1 MKLLYILQLL
11 FCPPLLVDCS
21 EPFSSARATGLALRK
36 TTVRGL
42 CFLNR
47 FELSSFEIIAFLE
60 FSRLVSVSHTMSMH
74 ELTV

>member
-11 FCPPLLVDCS
+11 SSPPLLVDCS

-42 CFLNR
+42 CF
-47 FELSSFEIIAFLE
+47 FK
-60 FSRLVSVSHTMSMH
+60 
-74 ELTV
+74 